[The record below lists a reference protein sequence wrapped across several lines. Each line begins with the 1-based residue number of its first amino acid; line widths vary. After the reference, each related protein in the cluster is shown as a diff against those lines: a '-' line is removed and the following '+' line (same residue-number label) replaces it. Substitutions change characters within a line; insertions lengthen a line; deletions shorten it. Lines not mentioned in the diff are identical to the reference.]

1 MCIPLRSIERTDP
14 LARTLAVPPP
24 LRLTFLVPAGWRAL
38 PTRLPAPIFPRP
50 AAAFGRAAGVL
61 PRLIVVFP
69 WLAGVVPW
77 LPVVVFPRLIVVF
90 PWFAGVVPRL
100 GVVFPWLPV
109 VFPREG
115 VEACDCVAGRE
126 GALAGALLCGAA
138 LGADSFFWPQAKAGT
153 AIKSTTTSH
162 LCNISSPLKMR
173 FITASWLTR
182 TFHRPSF
189 SKHHAPSEVAGSSLL
204 CLLQRTIFADF
215 AHVVKL
221 LSKNGGKVRRARLTQ
236 LRTRRH

>member
-14 LARTLAVPPP
+14 LARMLAVPPP

-50 AAAFGRAAGVL
+50 AAVFGRAAGVVPCPAVVL

-77 LPVVVFPRLIVVF
+77 
-90 PWFAGVVPRL
+90 L